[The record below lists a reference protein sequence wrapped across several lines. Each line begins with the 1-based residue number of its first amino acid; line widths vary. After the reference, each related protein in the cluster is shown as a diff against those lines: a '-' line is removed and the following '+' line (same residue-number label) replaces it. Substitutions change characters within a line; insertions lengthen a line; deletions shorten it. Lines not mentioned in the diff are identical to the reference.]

1 MSVKLKKSKEE
12 TIGLTLLVGEVLS
25 REIDASILQL
35 VSQPEVLELFCRIE
49 PTCRDYIQK
58 EWSAEEYESAAVV
71 FCDLFIMPESTTAP
85 RAAAWLELGGDVTA
99 ESVDAVVREFL
110 TEWKIQVPPAYKYL
124 AHDHISLILYVSA
137 VIRQADS
144 DQTEE
149 FDQVTLDSWV
159 PSFAK
164 SLAKVESPI
173 YRAAGVIL
181 YNLRSSSELVIN

>member
-35 VSQPEVLELFCRIE
+35 VSQPDLLELLCEIE
-49 PTCRDYIQK
+49 PACRDYIQK
-58 EWSAEEYESAAVV
+58 EWSADEFESAAVD

-85 RAAAWLELGGDVTA
+85 RAAAWLELGGEVTA

-110 TEWKIQVPPAYKYL
+110 TEWKIKVPPAYKYL
-124 AHDHISLILYVSA
+124 AYDHISLILYVSA
-137 VIRQADS
+137 VIRQTDS
-144 DQTEE
+144 EQPEE

-159 PSFAK
+159 SNFAA

-173 YRAAGVIL
+173 YKAAGVL
-181 YNLRSSSELVIN
+181 LQSLRV